1 VSITRAF
8 LIGLL
13 LVPAGHFAFAQDEAP
28 EGEDSEERICL
39 NVRAI
44 RSFDALTDEYVF
56 VQEGNSKYYLFTMR
70 NRCHNLSD
78 AMGIAIKDS
87 MNRVC
92 SNGFGEI
99 VYRDRMGGGRRL
111 ESCRIDTIERVE
123 SKDDAKAIVA
133 ARTEAK
139 SNDE

>member
-1 VSITRAF
+1 MGTTRAL

-13 LVPAGHFAFAQDEAP
+13 LPLTGCVALAP
-28 EGEDSEERICL
+28 GEDAESEETEDRICL

-44 RSFDALTDEYVF
+44 RSFDALTDEYVY

-92 SNGFGEI
+92 SDGFGEI

-123 SKDDAKAIVA
+123 SKDDAKAIVE